1 MNADVII
8 FDFDG
13 TLADSA
19 PVMADCANELAEKYR
34 YPKTDD
40 WRKNRNKST
49 KELLRESGISWYRL
63 PFFMRDMKRMF
74 RSKMASVQPFDG
86 IKEMLDTLTRDKRLL
101 VLTSNKFEV
110 VQEFLKRNGLEYFD
124 RMECNIPLFGKSK
137 ALQRLLKS
145 ESLSADDVVYVGDEV
160 RDVEACQRVA
170 VPVIAVTWGMNTR
183 QRLSEL
189 HPGWLADSPNEVIG
203 ILQSNKSPNHSD

>member
-1 MNADVII
+1 MDADVII

-19 PVMADCANELAEKYR
+19 PVMADCANELAGKYR

-49 KELLRESGISWYRL
+49 RELLRESGISWYRL
-63 PFFMRDMKRMF
+63 PFFMRDMKRIF
-74 RSKMASVQPFDG
+74 RSKMATVKPFDG
-86 IKEMLDTLTRDKRLL
+86 IKEMLEILTSDKRLL

-110 VQEFLKRNGLEYFD
+110 VQEFLTRNGLEYFD

-137 ALQRLLKS
+137 ALQRLLRS
-145 ESLSADDVVYVGDEV
+145 ESLSAGDVVYVGDEV
-160 RDVEACQRVA
+160 RDIEACHQAA

-183 QRLSEL
+183 QRLAEL
-189 HPGWLADSPNEVIG
+189 NPGWLADSPGEVVG
-203 ILQSNKSPNHSD
+203 ILQNGKSPNHSG

>member
-1 MNADVII
+1 
-8 FDFDG
+8 
-13 TLADSA
+13 
-19 PVMADCANELAEKYR
+19 
-34 YPKTDD
+34 
-40 WRKNRNKST
+40 
-49 KELLRESGISWYRL
+49 
-63 PFFMRDMKRMF
+63 
-74 RSKMASVQPFDG
+74 MASVQPFDG

-170 VPVIAVTWGMNTR
+170 VR
-183 QRLSEL
+183 R
-189 HPGWLADSPNEVIG
+189 
-203 ILQSNKSPNHSD
+203 

>member
-1 MNADVII
+1 METEVVI

-19 PVMADCANELAEKYR
+19 PVMADCANELSEKYR
-34 YPKTDD
+34 YPRTED

-74 RSKMASVQPFDG
+74 RSKMTSVKPFDG
-86 IKEMLDTLTRDKRLL
+86 IKEMLDALTPDKRLL
-101 VLTSNKFEV
+101 VLTSNKLEV
-110 VQEFLKRNGLEYFD
+110 VQEFFKRNGLEHFD
-124 RMECNIPLFGKSK
+124 RLVCNIPLFGKSK
-137 ALQRLLKS
+137 ALQRLLKE
-145 ESLSADDVVYVGDEV
+145 ESLGASDVVYIGDEV
-160 RDVEACQRVA
+160 RDVEACHEVA

-183 QRLSEL
+183 QRLLEL
-189 HPGWLADSPNEVIG
+189 KPGWLADSPEDVVR
-203 ILQSNKSPNHSD
+203 ILQNNKSPNNSL